1 MTLDRR
7 DFLRL
12 SALSGAA
19 AATGIAAAPRS
30 ATAAAAPTRPRV
42 LLRGGYILTM
52 DAALGDLRGDVLID
66 NGKIAAVGKNLKASD
81 AAIVDASDALVIP
94 GFIDSHRHSWQS
106 QVRQLAF
113 DWPFLRYLQDMFGK
127 FGTNYRPEDV
137 YAGVLLGR
145 LTAINGGVTT
155 MLDWSH
161 IMNSPQHADANL
173 QALRDA
179 GGRSVFAMGWPQ
191 TPNPALW
198 IQKSTRDLPD
208 DIRRVRKQYFAS
220 NSGLVTLQMAGRG
233 PSFAVP
239 EQVAKDLA
247 TARDLGLH
255 TTMHVGGNG
264 PIIEMAKAKLLGP
277 DITWVHL
284 VTATDEEI
292 TALKDAGCTTS
303 VSPAGEEWHTAW
315 HGPTPATIRL
325 LSHGITPSLSPD
337 TEAFGPGDMFAVM
350 KATLGSARYAAAN
363 PQDTNAQPP
372 GGSPPQQFNGANQIP
387 IRKILEMAT
396 VAGAPTVELDG
407 KVGTLAPG
415 KLADIVMLRMSSL
428 NYFPVNDPAGA
439 IVGSADT
446 SCVDAVFVN
455 GKAVKFNGKLVD
467 QALEK
472 RARRLAL
479 DSRNWLYAKAG
490 MTPPDGLQNEKL

>member
-19 AATGIAAAPRS
+19 AATGVAVAPR
-30 ATAAAAPTRPRV
+30 AAEAAAAPPRPRV
-42 LLRGGYILTM
+42 LIRGGYILTM

-66 NGKIAAVGKNLKASD
+66 NGKIAAVGKNLKAGD

-106 QVRQLAF
+106 QVRQLAA
-113 DWPFLRYLQDMFGK
+113 DWSLLRYLQDMFGK
-127 FGTNYRPEDV
+127 FGMNYRPEDV

-145 LTAINGGVTT
+145 LTALNGGVTT

-161 IMNSPQHADANL
+161 IMNSPLHADANV

-191 TPNPALW
+191 VPNPVLW
-198 IQKSTRDLPD
+198 LQKSTRDLPD
-208 DIRRVRKQYFAS
+208 DIRRVRKQYFAG
-220 NSGLVTLQMAGRG
+220 NSGLVTMQMAGRG
-233 PSFAVP
+233 PTFAAMD
-239 EQVAKDLA
+239 QVAKDLA

-255 TTMHVGGNG
+255 TTLHVGGNG
-264 PIIEMAKAKLLGP
+264 PIVEMANAKLLGP

-315 HGPTPATIRL
+315 RGPTPATMRL

-350 KATLGSARYAAAN
+350 KATLGAARFAAAN
-363 PQDTNAQPP
+363 PQDPNAQPP
-372 GGSPPQQFNGANQIP
+372 GPPQQFNGANQIP

-396 VAGAPTVELDG
+396 VAGAAPVELDG
-407 KVGTLAPG
+407 KVGTLTPG
-415 KLADIVMLRMSSL
+415 KLADVVMLRMSSL
-428 NYFPVNDPAGA
+428 NYFPVNDPAA
-439 IVGSADT
+439 SIVMAADT

-455 GKAVKFNGKLVD
+455 GKAVKFNGRLVD
-467 QALEK
+467 QAQEK

-479 DSRNWLYAKAG
+479 ESRNWLYAKAG
-490 MTPPDGLQNEKL
+490 MTPPDGLQNEKV